1 MGSSKRLGGI
11 METLILG
18 LVINI
23 YTWSNADFFVQR
35 KNNEREYTCVWVDKG
50 WSKAD
55 PKNPALDIFGYTKY
69 QQQWVLKEEE

>member
-18 LVINI
+18 LVINN

-55 PKNPALDIFGYTKY
+55 PKNPSLDIFGYTKY
-69 QQQWVLKEEE
+69 QQQCVMKEEE

>member
-55 PKNPALDIFGYTKY
+55 PKNPSLDIFGYTKN
-69 QQQWVLKEEE
+69 QQQCVMKEEE

>member
-50 WSKAD
+50 WSEAD
-55 PKNPALDIFGYTKY
+55 TITPAVTIFGYTKY
-69 QQQWVLKEEE
+69 KQQCVSKDK

>member
-1 MGSSKRLGGI
+1 MGSSKRLGGV

-55 PKNPALDIFGYTKY
+55 PKNPSLDIFGYTKY
-69 QQQWVLKEEE
+69 KQECVFKDK